1 MLEDF
6 LKAEINNLFQ
16 TFSNENEPNEM
27 HFKNDDDDDF
37 STSPSFVGL
46 SHSKAK
52 TKCNGVVASSY
63 KNMLQALSSH

>member
-1 MLEDF
+1 MLEHIS
-6 LKAEINNLFQ
+6 KAEINNSFL

-27 HFKNDDDDDF
+27 HFKNDDDF

-52 TKCNGVVASSY
+52 TKCNGAVASSY
-63 KNMLQALSSH
+63 KNMLQVLSRH